1 MDKDKWTLDSIRI
14 YLTNQNGK
22 EIILNSG
29 DLTDYTMTE
38 IIDDVENYVDGM
50 GGELEWIIKNNMY
63 SIGM

>member
-1 MDKDKWTLDSIRI
+1 MDKTKWTLDSIRI
-14 YLTNQNGK
+14 YLSDENGK

-50 GGELEWIIKNNMY
+50 GGELQ
-63 SIGM
+63 

>member
-50 GGELEWIIKNNMY
+50 GGELEWVRKKNIVFGEM
-63 SIGM
+63 

>member
-1 MDKDKWTLDSIRI
+1 MDKDKWTLNSIRI

-50 GGELEWIIKNNMY
+50 GGELE
-63 SIGM
+63 

>member
-1 MDKDKWTLDSIRI
+1 MVKTKWTLDSIRI
-14 YLTNQNGK
+14 YLTDENGK

-50 GGELEWIIKNNMY
+50 GGELEWVRKNN
-63 SIGM
+63 IVFGEI